1 MGLHLPIML
10 IPEYLL
16 DTAALPLLQYMI
28 IFRVVQQSMAHST
41 VLGIILLGCFL
52 DLFLYFNGH
61 QFFAFYWNC
70 YCRGLIIIKIAV
82 YLIHKC
88 QINYLSNAIWILILA
103 VLKCINYVFKFFIL
117 VRWCSCSFI

>member
-52 DLFLYFNGH
+52 DLF
-61 QFFAFYWNC
+61 FY
-70 YCRGLIIIKIAV
+70 
-82 YLIHKC
+82 
-88 QINYLSNAIWILILA
+88 ILMGTNSLH
-103 VLKCINYVFKFFIL
+103 FIGI
-117 VRWCSCSFI
+117 VIVEV